1 MLQNAVTAETGL
13 GVKLKK
19 IHRFTR
25 NLLYL
30 HYQLIKSMIMKKR
43 FETADGLPQY
53 FKTLDQVAKP
63 ISKEEELRL
72 ADRIQAGDER
82 ALNSLVTANLKF
94 AVTMANKF
102 IGMGL
107 PIEDL
112 IQEANAG
119 LIDAARKFTSD
130 KDVKF
135 ITYAQFHVR
144 KRLNLSLCETG
155 RTVRLPVN
163 QEYDIYKRKMAGE
176 EINLHN
182 VDIDQ
187 PVGESESNTLGD
199 LLLKS
204 LDQDPFDTDER
215 SVLLS
220 KALNTL
226 KSSELEIIRLFYGF
240 EEDELSMKEIA
251 ERTGRELSEVGR
263 ALKTAR
269 HKMRKF
275 VGA

>member
-1 MLQNAVTAETGL
+1 
-13 GVKLKK
+13 
-19 IHRFTR
+19 
-25 NLLYL
+25 
-30 HYQLIKSMIMKKR
+30 MIMKKR

-240 EEDELSMKEIA
+240 EEDELSMREIA

>member
-1 MLQNAVTAETGL
+1 MR
-13 GVKLKK
+13 KK
-19 IHRFTR
+19 
-25 NLLYL
+25 
-30 HYQLIKSMIMKKR
+30 

-53 FKTLDQVAKP
+53 FKRLDRISKP
-63 ISKEEELRL
+63 LSKEEELSL
-72 ADRIQAGDER
+72 ADRIQAGD
-82 ALNSLVTANLKF
+82 ALAIDSLVTANLKF

-119 LIDAARKFTSD
+119 LIEAAKKFTSD

-144 KRLNLSLCETG
+144 KRLNLSLCENG

-163 QEYDIYKRKMAGE
+163 QEYEIYKRKMAGE

-182 VDIDQ
+182 IDIDQ
-187 PVGESESNTLGD
+187 PIGESDSNTLGD

-204 LDQDPFDTDER
+204 LDPDPFDQDER
-215 SVLLS
+215 TLLLS
-220 KALNTL
+220 KALRTL
-226 KSSELEIIRLFYGF
+226 KTSELEIIKLFYGF
-240 EEDELSMKEIA
+240 DEDELSMKEIA
-251 ERTGRELSEVGR
+251 SRTGRELSEVGR